1 MTNERAAKIILD
13 LINAGEAEYRNFSVE
28 EIRALKKAYVA
39 LNPEPVTNADRIRSM
54 GDEELAEFISD
65 KARTFGEEYEG
76 YMSALDWLM
85 EEVAEDRLG
94 KALDSWENADEW
106 D

>member
-39 LNPEPVTNADRIRSM
+39 LNSEPTTNADRIRAMS
-54 GDEELAEFISD
+54 DEKLAEQLYLLRLDALRLEGFEGFIETKD
-65 KARTFGEEYEG
+65 EVLEWLKEEAGE
-76 YMSALDWLM
+76 
-85 EEVAEDRLG
+85 
-94 KALDSWENADEW
+94 N
-106 D
+106 